1 MTRNFEKQ
9 FIECFLVLMLP
20 GPHVKSSL
28 LMTWDESEL
37 VKSQGQGSLLR
48 GNAIWSDMPRDI
60 VPEINDSDPMCT
72 TDLFQNK
79 YLVVMSS
86 SWNFPA
92 PAVPSYEG
100 SEPSRVELGHF
111 NFRAETELTICISIS
126 SKF

>member
-9 FIECFLVLMLP
+9 FLECFLVLMLP

-60 VPEINDSDPMCT
+60 VPQT
-72 TDLFQNK
+72 
-79 YLVVMSS
+79 Y
-86 SWNFPA
+86 
-92 PAVPSYEG
+92 
-100 SEPSRVELGHF
+100 
-111 NFRAETELTICISIS
+111 FRISI
-126 SKF
+126 